1 MANAPWL
8 NLIDQATFAAHDYQ
22 FNLSAYDEWPRNK
35 LQATSV
41 DG

>member
-22 FNLSAYDEWPRNK
+22 FNLSAY
-35 LQATSV
+35 S
-41 DG
+41 G